1 MTEDG
6 IPGDLICTRPFPSM
20 PVGFW
25 GDTPD
30 KTAYK
35 AAYFSKFEGVW
46 AHGDFLLINPKT
58 KGTQTF
64 FNLINAFDDCH
75 KESSLKRELYSTSL
89 INFRTFH
96 AWKK

>member
-1 MTEDG
+1 MHYTFIGNPLTEDG

-46 AHGDFLLINPKT
+46 AHGDFLLINQKT
-58 KGTQTF
+58 KGNIRMKYFLT
-64 FNLINAFDDCH
+64 NKN
-75 KESSLKRELYSTSL
+75 R
-89 INFRTFH
+89 
-96 AWKK
+96 

>member
-46 AHGDFLLINPKT
+46 AHGDFLLINQKT
-58 KGTQTF
+58 KGNSGMKLFLT
-64 FNLINAFDDCH
+64 NKIRLDKVDLIVLCVH
-75 KESSLKRELYSTSL
+75 YITLL
-89 INFRTFH
+89 
-96 AWKK
+96 